1 MKPIRLIV
9 CSGLLVVL
17 ACSSVQAATFIVPGD
32 FGTIQGAIADAGT
45 VNGDEIVV
53 QPGTYPEAINFLGKA
68 ITLRS
73 ASGDPNNTII
83 DGTGF
88 FHVVQCVS
96 GEDPNTVLYGF
107 TIRRGEA
114 AGVSSPDDVGG
125 GMYNFKSS
133 PTVTNCIFTDN
144 HAKISGG
151 GLKGEGGG
159 MYNDQSHPIVTD
171 CTFELNSAE
180 KSGGGM
186 YNNKSNSIV
195 TDCTFSFNSAG
206 LSGMGFGGGLYNF
219 KSSSTVTNCVFIGN
233 SGANGGG
240 MANGV
245 SNSVSTDCTFSSNTA
260 TYDGGGMHN
269 SGGNPMV
276 TGCTFSDNLAD
287 GDGGGMFTFNSRTKV
302 FYCKFISNKA
312 INGGGMRNRLLSNPN
327 VNNCIFSRNLALDG
341 NGAGMSNTGTCSPA
355 VVNCTFSDNKITDN
369 PAGGGGMSNELSS
382 SPTVTNTIFWG
393 NLPEQVSY
401 DPTSIRHITF
411 SLVQGGSTGIGNID
425 DDPNFVDAFSDD
437 LHLQAGSP
445 AIDAGTNAVTGGPW
459 DLDGNNRF
467 IDDPNTEDTGRGPG
481 EIVDMGAYE
490 FGASQCL
497 CDNGL
502 VGDINC
508 DGVVD
513 RLDVRLLEVHWLE
526 KI

>member
-9 CSGLLVVL
+9 YSGLLVVL

-32 FGTIQGAIADAGT
+32 FGTIQGAIADVGT

-68 ITLRS
+68 ITVRS

-83 DGTGF
+83 DGAGF

-107 TIRRGEA
+107 TIRGGEA
-114 AGVSSPDDVGG
+114 AGISSPDDVGG
-125 GMYNFKSS
+125 GMYNLNSS
-133 PTVTNCIFTDN
+133 PTVTNCIFTEN

-240 MANGV
+240 M
-245 SNSVSTDCTFSSNTA
+245 
-260 TYDGGGMHN
+260 HN

-276 TGCTFSDNLAD
+276 TSCTFSDNLAD
-287 GDGGGMFTFNSRTKV
+287 SEGGGMFAFNSRPTV
-302 FYCKFISNKA
+302 FYCKFISNTA
-312 INGGGMRNRLLSNPN
+312 INGGGMSNRHLSTPN
-327 VNNCIFSRNLALDG
+327 VTNCIFSRNLALDG
-341 NGAGMSNTGTCSPA
+341 NGAGMSNAGKCNPV
-355 VVNCTFSDNKITDN
+355 VVNCTFSDNKITSN

-401 DPTSIRHITF
+401 EPNSIRHIIY

-445 AIDAGTNAVTGGPW
+445 AIDAGSNAVSCGPW

-467 IDDPNTEDTGRGPG
+467 IDDPNTEDTGMGRGD
-481 EIVDMGAYE
+481 IVDIGAYE
-490 FGASQCL
+490 FGASKCL

-508 DGVVD
+508 DGIVD
-513 RLDVRLLEVHWLE
+513 RLDVRLLNVHWLE